1 MAERLTDAAL
11 GRMESYVMVT
21 RDHFGR
27 FSTNDV
33 EALLQEIR
41 ESRSASLT
49 AEDREALECLA
60 KNLATAGALCEAYR
74 QGSSH
79 TVLMLLRVPSWRPGC
94 NLPAPGK
101 GERG

>member
-11 GRMESYVMVT
+11 ELMESYVMVT
-21 RDHFGR
+21 RDCFGR

-41 ESRSASLT
+41 ESRARALT
-49 AEDREALECLA
+49 AEEREALECLA
-60 KNLATAGALCEAYR
+60 ANLATAAALCEAYR

-79 TVLMLLRVPSWRPGC
+79 TVLALLRVPSWRPGC
-94 NLPAPGK
+94 NHPAPGK
-101 GERG
+101 GE